1 MSAQS
6 SLSSL
11 VECNNLN
18 ALGVHISI
26 RRTSRRHLVPNG
38 EKNDRRTTPTS
49 LASREQGE
57 RSVTEIKRKR
67 AHWSDRDNEMQWERE
82 RARVR
87 MERIR
92 WKRKGSSD
100 HNSRPLSS
108 SDTPFRS
115 LASAFFLAS
124 GCGTIPNLPRSKQ
137 YQAEENTNL
146 CNTRKNDKHTDTS
159 YRKRN

>member
-6 SLSSL
+6 GLSSL

-26 RRTSRRHLVPNG
+26 RRTSRRHLVPNS

-67 AHWSDRDNEMQWERE
+67 AHWSDRDNEIQWERE
-82 RARVR
+82 RARI
-87 MERIR
+87 ERIQ

-100 HNSRPLSS
+100 HNSRRLSS
-108 SDTPFRS
+108 SDTLFRS
-115 LASAFFLAS
+115 LASAFFLA
-124 GCGTIPNLPRSKQ
+124 CGRDTIPILPRSKQ
-137 YQAEENTNL
+137 YQAENTNL
-146 CNTRKNDKHTDTS
+146 CNTQRNDKHTDTS